1 MVLGVVASVGWTT
14 ERWPRFLSQGVHR
27 NLSLFC
33 VGFVALHVVTTVS
46 DGYVPIGF
54 ADAFVPFLT
63 PYRPLW
69 VGLGA
74 LAFDLLLVVLVTSAL
89 RHRIGY
95 DSWRFVHW
103 LAYLC
108 WPIAMFHS
116 LGSGSDSSLP
126 FALGLDAACTAA
138 VLAAVAWRVGT
149 GRTFGAGLRVGRRGG
164 SGGCCRCHGRVR
176 RRRSPAPRV
185 VAPGR
190 HLGRP
195 PRPTGRQERYRP
207 VDPLVRVG
215 RSERRAGGPV
225 HLRPDRVPDHIGPR
239 RPWAGARHPV
249 PAAAGSLVYLAHRDP
264 RRDPGPGWWDR
275 HDLGLG
281 GLRRLPRDGHLAGR
295 RHRGGCD
302 VRPPLGDPDTHPQDR
317 RQLGCPVRHRDR
329 DQFVTPPASL
339 GGLRSSTDTVPL
351 RPSVAA
357 PSGSV
362 RLLAGVAASGRPVG
376 LDEHLERWGAL
387 PHWKGET
394 FIEELERSGLRGR
407 GGGWFPVGTKW
418 RAVHRVGV
426 RRPVVVANGSESEP
440 ASGKDR
446 LLLCQLPH
454 LVLDGAVVAAR
465 TIGAP
470 DIVVHVPGFARPAV
484 ERALAERRRRGLDPC
499 TIEVVTAPD
508 RYLAGQESAVVNTIS
523 GQNPGIPSFVGLRS
537 VRERGVRGRPTLVQ
551 NVESLA
557 HASLIARFG
566 AQWFRS
572 VGTQESPRLHP
583 ADRHRPVAR
592 TQHYRGIPR
601 APVGRR
607 PRLGPLGGALGTRG
621 PPRGVRRCLAV
632 HC

>member
-1 MVLGVVASVGWTT
+1 M
-14 ERWPRFLSQGVHR
+14 
-27 NLSLFC
+27 
-33 VGFVALHVVTTVS
+33 
-46 DGYVPIGF
+46 
-54 ADAFVPFLT
+54 
-63 PYRPLW
+63 
-69 VGLGA
+69 
-74 LAFDLLLVVLVTSAL
+74 
-89 RHRIGY
+89 
-95 DSWRFVHW
+95 
-103 LAYLC
+103 
-108 WPIAMFHS
+108 
-116 LGSGSDSSLP
+116 
-126 FALGLDAACTAA
+126 
-138 VLAAVAWRVGT
+138 
-149 GRTFGAGLRVGRRGG
+149 
-164 SGGCCRCHGRVR
+164 
-176 RRRSPAPRV
+176 
-185 VAPGR
+185 
-190 HLGRP
+190 
-195 PRPTGRQERYRP
+195 
-207 VDPLVRVG
+207 
-215 RSERRAGGPV
+215 
-225 HLRPDRVPDHIGPR
+225 
-239 RPWAGARHPV
+239 
-249 PAAAGSLVYLAHRDP
+249 
-264 RRDPGPGWWDR
+264 
-275 HDLGLG
+275 
-281 GLRRLPRDGHLAGR
+281 
-295 RHRGGCD
+295 
-302 VRPPLGDPDTHPQDR
+302 
-317 RQLGCPVRHRDR
+317 
-329 DQFVTPPASL
+329 TPPASL

-572 VGTQESPRLHP
+572 VGTQESPGSTLLTVTGRWPEPSIIEASLGRP
-583 ADRHRPVAR
+583 LGAVLGLAPLAERSVQGVLLGGYGGAWLSTAEALAMPLTEEAARHRSSTIGAGVVILVPVDVCPLLEVSRVVRYLEGQGAGQCGPCVHGLDALASAMESLAVQPRALRNGVSDIPALCGLVEGRGACAHPDGVAR
-592 TQHYRGIPR
+592 FVRTALRVFEGH
-601 APVGRR
+601 VG
-607 PRLGPLGGALGTRG
+607 LHLQRG
-621 PPRGVRRCLAV
+621 PCHSTHPPVLPLPVTRRRSSR
-632 HC
+632 